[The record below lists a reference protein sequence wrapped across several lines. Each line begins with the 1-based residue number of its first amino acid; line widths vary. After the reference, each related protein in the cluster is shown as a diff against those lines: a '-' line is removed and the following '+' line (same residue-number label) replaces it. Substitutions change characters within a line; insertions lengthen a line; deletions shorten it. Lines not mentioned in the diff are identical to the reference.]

1 VIKFRLLLWVLG
13 KLMKRAAKK
22 NPAFQE
28 QLKGQNMAFQL
39 QIDGQKVVRHYVI
52 SDNRIKSKGK
62 AHPSPEFTISFK
74 NERKGLKIMTSKDRN
89 AFMKGIQEKD
99 ITISGD
105 LSKVMW
111 FQGISKYLK
120 P

>member
-1 VIKFRLLLWVLG
+1 MIKFRLLLWVLS
-13 KLMKRAAKK
+13 KLMKKAARK
-22 NPAFQE
+22 NPEFRK
-28 QLKGQNMAFQL
+28 QLEGQDLVFQL
-39 QIDGQKVVRHYVI
+39 QTEDLKVVRQFLVR
-52 SDNRIKSKGK
+52 DNQVKSRGK
-62 AHPSPEFTISFK
+62 AHASPVFTISFR
-74 NERKGLKIMTSKDRN
+74 NAHVGLKILTSKDRN